1 MPPSPFRH
9 RNLPLLLLRAR
20 EALMAQF
27 RPALREH
34 GLTDQQ
40 WRVARALAEHD
51 ALEPRQLCE
60 LCMISSPSLTGVLAR
75 MQEMGLVVREAVP
88 GDQRRLMVRLTRQAE
103 RLVKRIGEHS
113 EVRYQALEVAIG
125 VERLHAVYDH
135 LDALLR
141 HLDQAEPAA
150 EDQAPAKARPPRR
163 A

>member
-9 RNLPLLLLRAR
+9 RNLPLLLLRSR

-40 WRVARALAEHD
+40 WRIARALAEHD

-75 MQEMGLVVREAVP
+75 MEEMGLVVREPVP
-88 GDQRRLMVRLTRQAE
+88 GDQRRLKVRLTREAG
-103 RLVKRIGEHS
+103 RLVKRIGAQS
-113 EVRYQALEVAIG
+113 EARYQALEAAIG

-135 LDALLR
+135 LDALLQ
-141 HLDQAEPAA
+141 HLGQAEPADGA
-150 EDQAPAKARPPRR
+150 QAPAKARFTRG

>member
-9 RNLPLLLLRAR
+9 RNLPLLLLRSR

-40 WRVARALAEHD
+40 WRIARALAEHGV
-51 ALEPRQLCE
+51 LEPRQLCE

-75 MQEMGLVVREAVP
+75 MEEMGLVLREAVP
-88 GDQRRLMVRLTRQAE
+88 GDQRRLKLRLTREAE
-103 RLVKRIGEHS
+103 RLVKRIGAQS
-113 EVRYQALEVAIG
+113 EARYQALESAIG

-135 LDALLR
+135 LDALLQ
-141 HLDQAEPAA
+141 HLGPAEPADA
-150 EDQAPAKARPPRR
+150 DAPGPAKRARR